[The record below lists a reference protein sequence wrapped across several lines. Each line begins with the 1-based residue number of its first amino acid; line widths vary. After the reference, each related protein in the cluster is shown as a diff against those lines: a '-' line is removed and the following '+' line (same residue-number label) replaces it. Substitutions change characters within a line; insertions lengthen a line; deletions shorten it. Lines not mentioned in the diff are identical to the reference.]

1 MSCKYY
7 IETSV
12 GRIYLEPSK
21 PKYKI
26 SLSDELENYGEI
38 ICQNVKI
45 SNEPLFKEFT
55 KLYSFNYMKSK
66 LTKNG
71 WFLIVSLNDPYYG
84 SPEYKIFNE

>member
-26 SLSDELENYGEI
+26 SSSNEHENYGEI
-38 ICQNVKI
+38 ICKNVKI
-45 SNEPLFKEFT
+45 PNEKLFTEFAE
-55 KLYSFNYMKSK
+55 LYSFTCMKSK

-71 WFLIVSLNDPYYG
+71 WFLIVSLKDSYYG
-84 SPEYKIFNE
+84 SPEYKIFSE